1 MEIKIGALTIYF
13 PDASSSDFFIIE
25 DLAEFFGFETSLEA
39 ATFIKKKLK
48 NRMEYPLKK
57 LKIDYE
63 TNGIFITS
71 KNGEIIVE
79 AAIIINELINIEI
92 KNSEIVEVIKS
103 VKNFKRP
110 KKQRW
115 VVADIFSIPLKNGSF
130 SFGQIIKKDELG
142 FPLCCLFDLVSNEV
156 EEIHNIINE
165 NVVSILPISSQ
176 SLDNHTWK
184 IIGNKSVVV
193 AVEEVIKGQP
203 KNYLRR
209 ITRSTYS
216 VSSLK
221 ELAEALNGI
230 RPWNEN
236 IDVNY
241 FDKML
246 VPDYQKP
253 DNLLFLTRVEKIN
266 YFKKMGYDLNQLEEL
281 YSKTPDWF

>member
-1 MEIKIGALTIYF
+1 
-13 PDASSSDFFIIE
+13 
-25 DLAEFFGFETSLEA
+25 
-39 ATFIKKKLK
+39 
-48 NRMEYPLKK
+48 
-57 LKIDYE
+57 
-63 TNGIFITS
+63 
-71 KNGEIIVE
+71 
-79 AAIIINELINIEI
+79 
-92 KNSEIVEVIKS
+92 
-103 VKNFKRP
+103 
-110 KKQRW
+110 
-115 VVADIFSIPLKNGSF
+115 
-130 SFGQIIKKDELG
+130 
-142 FPLCCLFDLVSNEV
+142 VSNEV

-193 AVEEVIKGQP
+193 AVEAVIKGQP